1 MSKKQQEYL
10 VKIIGDAIESLGEIP
25 SGHLYAQVMNVISLT
40 EYNEVIAILKESGKV
55 TERNYLLKWNK

>member
-1 MSKKQQEYL
+1 MSKKQEYL

-25 SGHLYAQVMNVISLT
+25 SGHLYAQVMNIIPLS

-55 TERNYLLKWNK
+55 TETNHLLKWNK

>member
-1 MSKKQQEYL
+1 MSKKQEYL